1 MIDLEGRLLRFLA
14 REEHD
19 ERRQMHDLRAQSVD
33 QRVLE
38 GECIDGVVVVPEQT
52 TAEQLVLRAPENA
65 SKFREGD
72 AVALGDGRRPGFG
85 TPWVYRDYDDV
96 GKLLI
101 LERDRYDGCNPRS
114 VDVRAT
120 FCVDRRTISGR
131 SRLRDVVRTGFTQP
145 RVRDLLEGRLP
156 APIDEARLAR
166 AAQQLAERGLNA
178 AQVAHGAAAVASASV
193 SLVQGP
199 PGTGKTRLLGEV
211 LAMLCGAG
219 CRIALCAFTHRAV
232 DQALLTAKRLS
243 PELLVFKLTE
253 RAEPELEAAGIK
265 VLSARRAASLPKER
279 ALVGGTAFQLAR
291 ILDSAQFHFTVF
303 DEAGQMPIPH
313 AIAGLLL
320 AQRWMF
326 FGDHRQLP
334 PVVTAQH
341 ADVGVA
347 VSVFE
352 HLAQTYPC
360 PMLDVT
366 YRMNEQVCGLVGD
379 LFYGGNLHPEPA
391 VGARRLPFQAG
402 GRFDTV
408 LDPERSV
415 VLARVDHLHPGMRS
429 HGEANLV
436 ADLVE
441 ELVRR
446 HGVPCAE
453 IAVIAPFRAQV
464 RTVRSALQRKAI
476 AGSDAITV
484 DTVERM
490 QGQERDVI
498 LLTLAVGDPDALERR
513 GTFFLS
519 TNRLNVALSRARVK
533 AIVVGSRSTFEALPG
548 DVEGL
553 RAAAAFRRLY
563 ARLPQEDLTAVY
575 APGARRSEPVESTD
589 GAGSNVVA
597 GERVLEG

>member
-1 MIDLEGRLLRFLA
+1 MIDLQQRLLRFLS

-19 ERRQMHDLRAQSVD
+19 ERRQLHDLRAQSID

-38 GECIDGVVVVPEQT
+38 GECIADVVAVPERCT
-52 TAEQLVLRAPENA
+52 ENQLVLRAPENL

-72 AVALGDGRRPGFG
+72 AVALGDGRRPGLG
-85 TPWVYRDYDDV
+85 TAWLYGDFDDV
-96 GKLLI
+96 AKLLT

-114 VDVRAT
+114 VDPRAR
-120 FCVDRRTISGR
+120 FCVDRRAIGGR
-131 SRLRDVVRTGFTQP
+131 NRLRDVVRAGFADE
-145 RVRDLLEGRLP
+145 RVRALLEGSLAATP
-156 APIDEARLAR
+156 DEARVAR
-166 AAQQLAERGLNA
+166 ALEYLRARGLNE
-178 AQVAHGAAAVASASV
+178 AQATHGAAAVGSSSV
-193 SLVQGP
+193 GLVQGP

-232 DQALLTAKRLS
+232 DHALLTAKRLA
-243 PELLVFKLTE
+243 PDLLVYKLTE
-253 RAEPELEAAGIK
+253 RAEPELEAAGVR
-265 VLSARRAASLPKER
+265 VLSARRAASLPAER
-279 ALVGGTAFQLAR
+279 VLVGGTAFQLAR
-291 ILDSAQFHFTVF
+291 VIDSARFHFTVF

-313 AIAGLLL
+313 AIAGLLV

-334 PVVTAQH
+334 PVVSAQH
-341 ADVGVA
+341 ADAGVA
-347 VSVFE
+347 ISVFE
-352 HLAQTYPC
+352 HLAKTYSC

-366 YRMNEQVCGLVGD
+366 YRMNAQVCALVGD
-379 LFYGGNLHPEPA
+379 TFYGGALRPDPVA
-391 VGARRLPFQAG
+391 AARRMPFRAG
-402 GRFDTV
+402 GRFDAV
-408 LDPERSV
+408 LDPDRSV

-436 ADLVE
+436 ADLIE
-441 ELVRR
+441 ELIRR
-446 HGVPCAE
+446 HGVPAQE

-464 RTVRSALQRKAI
+464 RAVRSALQRKAI
-476 AGSDAITV
+476 ADGDAVTV

-519 TNRLNVALSRARVK
+519 TNRLNVALSRARTK
-533 AIVVGSRSTFEALPG
+533 AIVVGSKTTFEALPA

-563 ARLPQEDLTAVY
+563 QRLPQEDLTAVY
-575 APGARRSEPVESTD
+575 APGVRRSAEDRQRQVADEHQD
-589 GAGSNVVA
+589 AEQGAEA
-597 GERVLEG
+597 